1 MSQQPQREYS
11 GKDKPSIIFGQNLYA
26 PNQQPDRRLLRWQT
40 LSYLQTTGKR
50 SSLGFCTMVVARKSG
65 GQPHGI
71 AVPGPRDLWVRDRH
85 LAPVTVYT
93 ITLSINYML
102 PKLLLK
108 SFLIYLAS
116 KCYCY
121 FQFLWSYCEIWK
133 QRQLYFNT
141 VLNVK
146 NDTVPVSSIQE
157 FVCFFFFFKNCWM
170 NVDWFVSLLH

>member
-1 MSQQPQREYS
+1 
-11 GKDKPSIIFGQNLYA
+11 
-26 PNQQPDRRLLRWQT
+26 
-40 LSYLQTTGKR
+40 
-50 SSLGFCTMVVARKSG
+50 MVVARKSG

-121 FQFLWSYCEIWK
+121 FQFL
-133 QRQLYFNT
+133 
-141 VLNVK
+141 
-146 NDTVPVSSIQE
+146 
-157 FVCFFFFFKNCWM
+157 
-170 NVDWFVSLLH
+170 